1 MKKLFLIRLENG
13 NCVIAQAENEQ
24 EALDFAGFGIDL
36 EDIARRMKSDV
47 PTAHWSLVQ
56 SGVGPQRVQVRELHE
71 FACDLELTDGGEF
84 EFILGNWEGAKEEIL
99 ESYPEINKALDA
111 IDARDDPRLTTDF
124 AREAL
129 NIAVNKERTRLI
141 VPES

>member
-24 EALDFAGFGIDL
+24 EALDFVGFGIDL
-36 EDIARRMKSDV
+36 EDIARLLESDV
-47 PTAHWSLVQ
+47 PTANWSLVQ
-56 SGVGPQRVQVRELHE
+56 SGIGPQHVQVRELHQ
-71 FACDLELTDGGEF
+71 FACDVQLTDDGKF
-84 EFILGNWEGAKEEIL
+84 EFILGNLEGAEEEIL
-99 ESYPEINKALDA
+99 DSYPELNKALDTIA
-111 IDARDDPRLTTDF
+111 AQDDPRLTTDF
-124 AREAL
+124 AKEAL